1 MKSSIIVLLLT
12 FLSLET
18 FAQKIN
24 AAPKPNVLII
34 IADDQGWGDL
44 GFTGNKTVATP
55 NLDRL
60 AQSGTVLDRFYVSP
74 VCSPTRAEILTGR
87 YHVRT
92 GVSGT
97 STGRVR
103 LDLDETTIA
112 EAFKYGGY
120 KTALFGKWH
129 NGGQAP
135 YHPNCRGI
143 DEFYGFC
150 SGHWGNYFN
159 PILEHNGEVIKGKG
173 FMTDDLTNHAIEY
186 LNDKTDQPFFMIM
199 ALNTPHSPMQVPDA
213 FWNRY
218 KNKSIQQQG
227 SIPEKE
233 DIQHTRAALALNEN
247 IDENI
252 GRVIETLK
260 KNNQLN
266 NTIIIYFSDN
276 GPNGNRF
283 NGGMKGIKGTTDEGG
298 VRVPFII
305 SWKNNIQAGRTL
317 NNITANIDLFPTLI
331 ELTGI
336 QWKNP
341 KPFDGISLKKLLMD
355 KNPSTPDRIIPS
367 FWANETSVRSQNFRL
382 SNKDELFDMVHDPN
396 QTKNVASQYPAEYQK
411 LKSWKDQWLQSVR
424 TELPVQD
431 LRPLIV
437 GNQKMPL
444 TKLPAAEG
452 EAKGNIIRSS
462 KHPNDSYFLG
472 WESTED
478 KITWNVEVES
488 DGMFEVEVYYA
499 CSEKNIGSI
508 LQLKLNEASISNKIT
523 AANNVPLLG
532 MENDKVERD
541 ESYVKD
547 FKPFKLGKVLL
558 KKGTGLLEL
567 SSKVLNA
574 KDDLECN
581 MITLRRVSQ

>member
-1 MKSSIIVLLLT
+1 MKYFIIALLLA
-12 FLSLET
+12 FLSFET
-18 FAQKIN
+18 FSQQ
-24 AAPKPNVLII
+24 PNVLII

-44 GFTGNKTVATP
+44 GFTGNKTAHTP
-55 NLDRL
+55 NLDKL
-60 AQSGTVLDRFYVSP
+60 AKSGTILDRFYVSP

-112 EAFKYGGY
+112 EAFKHNGY
-120 KTALFGKWH
+120 QTALFGKWH

-159 PILEHNGEVIKGKG
+159 PILEHNGEVLKGKG
-173 FMTDDLTNHAIEY
+173 FMTDDLTDHAIEY
-186 LNDKTDQPFFMIM
+186 INKQQDQPFFMIM

-218 KNKSIQQQG
+218 NNKPIQQKG
-227 SIPEKE
+227 SVPEKE

-252 GRVIETLK
+252 GRVIATLE

-276 GPNGNRF
+276 GPNGNRY
-283 NGGMKGIKGTTDEGG
+283 NGGMKGIKGSTDEGG

-305 SWKNNIQAGRTL
+305 SWKNNIKNGRTL
-317 NNITANIDLFPTLI
+317 PQITANIDLFPTLI
-331 ELTGI
+331 ELAGLH
-336 QWKNP
+336 WKNP
-341 KPFDGISLKKLLMD
+341 KPFDGISLKNILMD
-355 KNPSTPDRIIPS
+355 KNPSMPDRFIPS
-367 FWANETSVRSQNFRL
+367 FWANETSVRSQKFRL
-382 SNKDELFDMVHDPN
+382 SNKDELYDMVNDPN
-396 QTKNVASQYPAEYQK
+396 QTKNVATEFPTEYRE
-411 LKSWKDQWLQSVR
+411 LKSWKDKWLQDVR
-424 TELPVQD
+424 TELPAQD
-431 LRPLIV
+431 LRPLMV
-437 GNQKMPL
+437 GNKKMPL
-444 TKLPAAEG
+444 TNLPAAEG
-452 EAKGNIIRSS
+452 EPKGNIIRSS

-472 WESTED
+472 WKSSAD
-478 KITWNVEVES
+478 KITWNVEVED
-488 DGMFEVEVYYA
+488 DGVFEVSVFYA
-499 CSEKNIGSI
+499 CSEKNIGTE
-508 LQLKLNEASISNKIT
+508 LEMKFNDASISKTIST
-523 AANNVPLLG
+523 PNNVPVMG

-547 FKPFKLGKVLL
+547 FKPMKLGNVEL
-558 KKGTGLLEL
+558 KKGKGLLEL
-567 SSKVLNA
+567 SSKNLLA
-574 KDDLECN
+574 ADDLECN
-581 MITLRRVSQ
+581 MISLKRVSK

>member
-1 MKSSIIVLLLT
+1 MKYFIIALLLA
-12 FLSLET
+12 FLSFET
-18 FAQKIN
+18 FSQQ
-24 AAPKPNVLII
+24 PNVLII

-44 GFTGNKTVATP
+44 GFTGNKTAHTP
-55 NLDRL
+55 NLDKL
-60 AQSGTVLDRFYVSP
+60 AKSGTILDRFYVSP

-112 EAFKYGGY
+112 EAFKHNGY
-120 KTALFGKWH
+120 QTALFGKWH

-159 PILEHNGEVIKGKG
+159 PILEHNGEVLKGKG
-173 FMTDDLTNHAIEY
+173 FMTDDLTDHAIEY
-186 LNDKTDQPFFMIM
+186 INKQQDQPFFMIM

-218 KNKSIQQQG
+218 KNKSIQQKG

-252 GRVIETLK
+252 GRVIATLE

-276 GPNGNRF
+276 GPNGNRY
-283 NGGMKGIKGTTDEGG
+283 NGGMKGIKGSTDEGG

-305 SWKNNIQAGRTL
+305 SWKNNIKNGRTL
-317 NNITANIDLFPTLI
+317 PQIAANVDLFPTLI
-331 ELTGI
+331 ELAGLH
-336 QWKNP
+336 WKNP
-341 KPFDGISLKKLLMD
+341 KPFDGISLKNILMD
-355 KNPSTPDRIIPS
+355 KNPSMPDRIIPS
-367 FWANETSVRSQNFRL
+367 FWANETSVRSQKFRL
-382 SNKDELFDMVHDPN
+382 SNKDELYDMVNDPN
-396 QTKNVASQYPAEYQK
+396 QTKNVATEFPSEYRE
-411 LKSWKDQWLQSVR
+411 LKSWKDKWLQDVR
-424 TELPVQD
+424 TELPAQD
-431 LRPLIV
+431 LRPLMV
-437 GNQKMPL
+437 GNKKMPL
-444 TKLPAAEG
+444 TNLPAAEG
-452 EAKGNIIRSS
+452 EPKGNIIRSS

-472 WESTED
+472 WKSSAD
-478 KITWNVEVES
+478 KITWNVEVED
-488 DGMFEVEVYYA
+488 DGVFEVSVFYA
-499 CSEKNIGSI
+499 CSEKNIGTE
-508 LQLKLNEASISNKIT
+508 LEMKFNDASISKTIST
-523 AANNVPLLG
+523 PNNVLVMG

-547 FKPFKLGKVLL
+547 FKPMKLGNVEL
-558 KKGTGLLEL
+558 KKGKGLLEL
-567 SSKVLNA
+567 SSKNLLA
-574 KDDLECN
+574 ADDLECN
-581 MITLRRVSQ
+581 MISLKRVSK

>member
-1 MKSSIIVLLLT
+1 MKYFIIALLLA
-12 FLSLET
+12 FLSFET
-18 FAQKIN
+18 FSQQ
-24 AAPKPNVLII
+24 PNVLII

-44 GFTGNKTVATP
+44 GFTGNKTAHTP
-55 NLDRL
+55 NLDKL
-60 AQSGTVLDRFYVSP
+60 AKSGTILDRFYVSP

-112 EAFKYGGY
+112 EAFKHNGY
-120 KTALFGKWH
+120 QTALFGKWH

-159 PILEHNGEVIKGKG
+159 PILEHNGEVLKGKG
-173 FMTDDLTNHAIEY
+173 FMTDDLTDHAIEY
-186 LNDKTDQPFFMIM
+186 LNKEQDRPFFMIM

-218 KNKSIQQQG
+218 NNKPIQQKG
-227 SIPEKE
+227 SVPEKE

-252 GRVIETLK
+252 GRVIATLE

-276 GPNGNRF
+276 GPNGNRY
-283 NGGMKGIKGTTDEGG
+283 NGGMKGIKGSTDEGG

-305 SWKNNIQAGRTL
+305 SWKNNIKNGRTL
-317 NNITANIDLFPTLI
+317 PQIAANIDLFPTLI
-331 ELTGI
+331 ELAGLH
-336 QWKNP
+336 WKNP
-341 KPFDGISLKKLLMD
+341 KPFDGISLKNILMD
-355 KNPSTPDRIIPS
+355 KNPSMPDRFIPS
-367 FWANETSVRSQNFRL
+367 FWANETSVRSQKFRL
-382 SNKDELFDMVHDPN
+382 SNKDELYDMVNDPN
-396 QTKNVASQYPAEYQK
+396 QTKNVATEFPTEYRE
-411 LKSWKDQWLQSVR
+411 LKSWKDKWLQDVR
-424 TELPVQD
+424 TELPAQD
-431 LRPLIV
+431 LRPLMV
-437 GNQKMPL
+437 GNKKMPL
-444 TKLPAAEG
+444 TNLPAAEG
-452 EAKGNIIRSS
+452 EPKGNIIRSS

-472 WESTED
+472 WKSSAD
-478 KITWNVEVES
+478 KITWNVEVED
-488 DGMFEVEVYYA
+488 DGVFEVSVFYA
-499 CSEKNIGSI
+499 CSEKNIGTE
-508 LQLKLNEASISNKIT
+508 LEMKFNDASISKTIST
-523 AANNVPLLG
+523 PNNVPVMG

-547 FKPFKLGKVLL
+547 FKPMKLGNVEL
-558 KKGTGLLEL
+558 KKGKGLLEL
-567 SSKVLNA
+567 SSKNLLA
-574 KDDLECN
+574 ADDLECN
-581 MITLRRVSQ
+581 MISLKRVSK

>member
-1 MKSSIIVLLLT
+1 MKYFIIALLLA
-12 FLSLET
+12 FLSFET
-18 FAQKIN
+18 FSQQ
-24 AAPKPNVLII
+24 PNVLII

-44 GFTGNKTVATP
+44 GFTGNKTAHTP
-55 NLDRL
+55 NLDKL
-60 AQSGTVLDRFYVSP
+60 AKSGTILDRFYVSP

-112 EAFKYGGY
+112 EAFKHNGY
-120 KTALFGKWH
+120 QTALFGKWH

-159 PILEHNGEVIKGKG
+159 PILEHNGEVLKGKG
-173 FMTDDLTNHAIEY
+173 FMTDDLTDHAIEY
-186 LNDKTDQPFFMIM
+186 LNKEQDRPFFMIM

-218 KNKSIQQQG
+218 KNKSIQQKG

-252 GRVIETLK
+252 GRVIATLE

-276 GPNGNRF
+276 GPNGNRY
-283 NGGMKGIKGTTDEGG
+283 NGGMKGIKGSTDEGG

-305 SWKNNIQAGRTL
+305 SWKNNIKNGRTL
-317 NNITANIDLFPTLI
+317 PQIAANIDLFPTLI
-331 ELTGI
+331 ELAGLH
-336 QWKNP
+336 WKNP
-341 KPFDGISLKKLLMD
+341 KPFDGISLKNILMD
-355 KNPSTPDRIIPS
+355 KNPSMPDRFIPS
-367 FWANETSVRSQNFRL
+367 FWANETSVRSQKFRL
-382 SNKDELFDMVHDPN
+382 SNKDELYDMVNDPN
-396 QTKNVASQYPAEYQK
+396 QTKNVATEFPTEYRE
-411 LKSWKDQWLQSVR
+411 LKSWKDKWLQDVR
-424 TELPVQD
+424 TELPAQD
-431 LRPLIV
+431 LRPLMV
-437 GNQKMPL
+437 GNKKMPL
-444 TKLPAAEG
+444 TNLPAAEG
-452 EAKGNIIRSS
+452 EPKGNIIRSS

-472 WESTED
+472 WKSSAD
-478 KITWNVEVES
+478 KITWNVEVED
-488 DGMFEVEVYYA
+488 DGVFEVSVFYA
-499 CSEKNIGSI
+499 CSEKNIGTE
-508 LQLKLNEASISNKIT
+508 LEMKFNDASISKTIST
-523 AANNVPLLG
+523 PNNVPVMG

-547 FKPFKLGKVLL
+547 FKPMKLGNVEL
-558 KKGTGLLEL
+558 KKGKGLLEL
-567 SSKVLNA
+567 SSKNLLA
-574 KDDLECN
+574 ADDLECN
-581 MITLRRVSQ
+581 MISLKRVSK